1 MSTYKPQGYTDLSP
15 YLIVDGARK
24 MIDFLINAF
33 DGKELRVF
41 DAPDGIIMH
50 AEVQIGDSV
59 LMLGDASKDYPA
71 IRSVLHVYVPD
82 TEAAYTQALAAGAI
96 SVEPPVKRESDP
108 DRRGTVENPFGNLW
122 SMGTQVNAN

>member
-59 LMLGDASKDYPA
+59 LMLVDASKDYPA

-122 SMGTQVNAN
+122 SMGTQVNA